1 MERDKNGRT
10 ENQGKGKE
18 KKAEGKDLDR
28 RKRKKEEGSSRSK
41 VRHQVISILA
51 LLGYLVI
58 IATLGAEQL
67 AKRELEGTK
76 SCRILHPSVIP
87 HMPPTEL
94 PVYLAY
100 HWLFLFSRRGG

>member
-100 HWLFLFSRRGG
+100 H